1 MWRWM
6 AEAILA
12 GVLLGTAAR
21 LAMRVLAWLA
31 GSAGG
36 FSRGGSVEIVVFGAL
51 LGAPIAL
58 ALFLLRQ
65 WRGWTHPWIGLWTA
79 LALYIGALARP
90 SPSAQAALASSP
102 LPGWQVL
109 LIFGLVFFAFGLW
122 IDLARARGIDCAG
135 CREGP
140 SQLSACGVARV
151 KGAMTASKVSPD
163 AVTI

>member
-122 IDLARARGIDCAG
+122 IDLRWRALAG
-135 CREGP
+135 STVQGVEKGL
-140 SQLSACGVARV
+140 LS
-151 KGAMTASKVSPD
+151 
-163 AVTI
+163 